1 MKLIKN
7 LNPNKFLLCMI
18 LSAVSSSAFAIE
30 YASAQSSAF
39 IGGVAG
45 FSVPDYEDTSARP
58 MFGIVGGAKLSGE
71 WGLGGFYLTASKG
84 ESMDPSNSGTKTDMD
99 FNYTMYGLQGMYYL
113 EGIADNAYLAAR
125 VGMAKVKQD
134 DETFSPLAWG
144 LLFGYDFP
152 VREFFTLGLEAGFMA
167 VQGDDKSAGKS
178 IDGMT
183 MINLLGAAKF
193 WF

>member
-1 MKLIKN
+1 MS
-7 LNPNKFLLCMI
+7 KFLLCLV

-30 YASAQSSAF
+30 YASAQASAF

-71 WGLGGFYLTASKG
+71 WGLGGYYLTASKE
-84 ESMDPSNSGTKTDMD
+84 ESMDPLGTGLNSDMD
-99 FNYTMYGLQGMYYL
+99 FNYALYGLQAMYYL

-125 VGMAKVKQD
+125 IGMAKVKVD
-134 DETFSPLAWG
+134 DENFSPLAWG
-144 LLFGYDFP
+144 FHFGYDFP
-152 VREFFTLGLEAGFMA
+152 IRDFLTLGLEAGFMS
-167 VQGDDKSAGKS
+167 VQGEDKSAITD
-178 IDGMT
+178 IDLDSMT
-183 MINLLGAAKF
+183 MINLLAAAKF